1 MNFLKITQKPI
12 RTLMKIDG
20 VEVVENVKYPLDI
33 DTNVSVENETV
44 YKGEPF
50 DNFKYKI
57 YNEDVE
63 SINEGTVNI
72 SFETNKTELPAIN
85 TLTKELDLY
94 SEFYFSEIVTPE
106 QYYDRIVI
114 TNIVGRGSWIY
125 NDSPLIIGQE
135 MFFYE
140 LVNNLKFVSD
150 VPGVM
155 DNYSILTWD
164 TKDILGPDEQE
175 NTIAV
180 NTNSEGAELILVD
193 FLEQA
198 NVDESGLETLIYSFI
213 IRNSIVSSTYKIE
226 VDTTPFL
233 SIGVDPLD
241 TVELTERDLSPILIN
256 TSGLSEITSS
266 LDENGET
273 IYSVIIKKNTD
284 TTEENSIIINLI
296 EVDEDSLNVN
306 PLFNT
311 ITLLIPITPTP

>member
-284 TTEENSIIINLI
+284 TTDENSIIINLI